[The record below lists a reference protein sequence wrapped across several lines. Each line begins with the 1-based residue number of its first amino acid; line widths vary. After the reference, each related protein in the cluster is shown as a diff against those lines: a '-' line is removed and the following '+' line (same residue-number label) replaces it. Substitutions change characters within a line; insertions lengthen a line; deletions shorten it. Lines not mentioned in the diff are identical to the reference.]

1 MDNRYYDNVIAEMQS
16 FLDENNFKAEG
27 DSFVNDTRKITV
39 KYNEDRQTYSLLVA
53 VKEDG
58 EYSEDTDINTWLFD
72 DSQNAKDAESVG
84 IDFVNSLKKN
94 MGIRSYRGI
103 GSNIELPTASKNG
116 NVNIN
121 GFTKKMLDVF
131 PSLKDPYKDYVAL
144 YGNFLYINFFG
155 EFLVPELKAV
165 FEDGNKK
172 QIKKV
177 YEAANEETGQ
187 KEVNCVIVEGLDTEF
202 AMKLL
207 GSEKLFWAVLK
218 DYYQAIDKKA
228 KLIKSLEEAE
238 DWHGYTIEVHALKSA
253 SKQVGATELSEK
265 AARLEKA
272 GNEEDGKLIHQCTEE
287 MLEQYL
293 GYLDIL
299 KPYFPEEQKENTAS
313 KMMETA
319 ELYGY
324 IDNIRTAAEDL
335 DFDAIEYVL
344 EIMSEYKYEGKH
356 EELFGRLKDAVAEYD
371 VDTCEEIMN
380 EWEGLL
386 SV

>member
-1 MDNRYYDNVIAEMQS
+1 MNDFVAKPIEMRS
-16 FLDENNFKAEG
+16 MLSKL
-27 DSFVNDTRKITV
+27 K
-39 KYNEDRQTYSLLVA
+39 
-53 VKEDG
+53 
-58 EYSEDTDINTWLFD
+58 TWLP
-72 DSQNAKDAESVG
+72 
-84 IDFVNSLKKN
+84 KN
-94 MGIRSYRGI
+94 
-103 GSNIELPTASKNG
+103 K
-116 NVNIN
+116 
-121 GFTKKMLDVF
+121 
-131 PSLKDPYKDYVAL
+131 
-144 YGNFLYINFFG
+144 
-155 EFLVPELKAV
+155 
-165 FEDGNKK
+165 
-172 QIKKV
+172 IKKV

-187 KEVNCVIVEGLDTEF
+187 KEVNCVVVEGLDTEF

-287 MLEQYL
+287 MLKQYL

-344 EIMSEYKYEGKH
+344 EIMSEYKYVGKH

-371 VDTCEEIMN
+371 VDTCEDIMN